1 MMDVSR
7 LEPWVAEARQRYRTA
22 EDMVTGVLREAIVT
36 GVFSPGERLPQD
48 QLAELLMVSRMPIRA
63 ALRQL
68 DSEGLVVNIPH
79 RGAKVRELSA
89 TELREL
95 YELRVVVECFAL
107 RRSVVACSPDDLPEL
122 VDLANRCETAEEGD
136 DWIHQRCAFYRC
148 LYTIGNGVRV
158 VDTIMALRAEVSRYL
173 LRKRFCHG
181 WHRELLE
188 YVVEGEPEAAA
199 RFLEDHL
206 IEVLE
211 SMEGEI
217 AAANGWDARAELVGA

>member
-1 MMDVSR
+1 MMDVNR

-22 EDMVTGVLREAIVT
+22 EDMVTGVLREAIIT
-36 GVFSPGERLPQD
+36 GVFGPGERLRQD

-79 RGAKVRELSA
+79 RGAKVRELSPS
-89 TELREL
+89 ELREL

-107 RRSVVACSPDDLPEL
+107 RRSVLAADPSDMPEL
-122 VDLANRCETAEEGD
+122 VELADRCESAEEGD
-136 DWIHQRCAFYRC
+136 DWILQRCAFYRH
-148 LYTIGNGVRV
+148 LYAVGNGARV

-173 LRKRFCHG
+173 LRKRFCPG

-188 YVVEGEPEAAA
+188 ILVDGDPDAAA
-199 RFLEDHL
+199 QYLEDHL
-206 IEVLE
+206 LDVLE

-217 AAANGWDARAELVGA
+217 AAANGWDRNGEAVKR

>member
-7 LEPWVAEARQRYRTA
+7 LEPWVSEARQRYRTA

-48 QLAELLMVSRMPIRA
+48 QLADLLMVSRMPIRA

-79 RGAKVRELSA
+79 RGAKVRELSPS
-89 TELREL
+89 ELREL

-107 RRSVVACSPDDLPEL
+107 RRTVLAATPADLPEL
-122 VDLANRCETAEEGD
+122 ADLAESCEAAEEGD
-136 DWIHQRCAFYRC
+136 DWIHHRCAFYRR
-148 LYTIGNGVRV
+148 LYDIGNGARV

-173 LRKRFCHG
+173 LRKRFCPG

-188 YVVEGEPEAAA
+188 TVGRGDPDAAA
-199 RFLEDHL
+199 DSLKDHL
-206 IEVLE
+206 MEVLE
-211 SMEGEI
+211 SMEEEI
-217 AAANGWDARAELVGA
+217 VAVNGRDRNARVAGL

>member
-1 MMDVSR
+1 MDLSR
-7 LEPWVAEARQRYRTA
+7 LEPWVAEVRQRYRTA
-22 EDMVTGVLREAIVT
+22 EDMVSGVLREAIVT

-79 RGAKVRELSA
+79 RGATVRELSPS
-89 TELREL
+89 ELREL

-107 RRSVVACSPDDLPEL
+107 RRSVVAAAPTDLLEL
-122 VDLANRCETAEEGD
+122 AELAENCEDAEEGD
-136 DWIHQRCAFYRC
+136 EWIRRRCVFYRR
-148 LYTIGNGVRV
+148 LYEIGNGARV
-158 VDTIMALRAEVSRYL
+158 VDTIMSLRAEVSRYL
-173 LRKRFCHG
+173 LRKRFCPG
-181 WHRELLE
+181 WHRELLDILAN
-188 YVVEGEPEAAA
+188 GEAEEAA

-206 IEVLE
+206 MEVLE

-217 AAANGWDARAELVGA
+217 AASNGWNKPGDGGKR

>member
-1 MMDVSR
+1 MDISR

-79 RGAKVRELSA
+79 RGATVRELSPS
-89 TELREL
+89 ELREL

-107 RRSVVACSPDDLPEL
+107 QRSVTAVTPSDLPEL
-122 VDLANRCETAEEGD
+122 VELAESCENAEEGD
-136 DWIHQRCAFYRC
+136 EWIHQRCVFYRR
-148 LYTIGNGVRV
+148 LYEIGNGARV
-158 VDTIMALRAEVSRYL
+158 VDTIMALRAEVGRYL
-173 LRKRFCHG
+173 LSKRFCPG
-181 WHRELLE
+181 WHRELLDTLRR
-188 YVVEGEPEAAA
+188 GAPEAAA
-199 RFLEDHL
+199 QFLEDHL
-206 IEVLE
+206 MEVLE

-217 AAANGWDARAELVGA
+217 AAANGWDTKAEAARA

>member
-1 MMDVSR
+1 MDVSR
-7 LEPWVAEARQRYRTA
+7 LEPWVAEARRRYRTA

-36 GVFSPGERLPQD
+36 GAFSPGERLPQD

-79 RGAKVRELSA
+79 RGAKVRELSPA
-89 TELREL
+89 ELREL

-107 RRSVVACSPDDLPEL
+107 RRSVGEAVPTDLLEL
-122 VDLANRCETAEEGD
+122 GELAESCEEAEEGD
-136 DWIHQRCAFYRC
+136 EWIRQRCAFYRR

-173 LRKRFCHG
+173 LRKRFCPG
-181 WHRELLE
+181 WHRELLDILAKGDAE
-188 YVVEGEPEAAA
+188 EAAKS
-199 RFLEDHL
+199 LEDHL
-206 IEVLE
+206 MEVLE
-211 SMEGEI
+211 LMEEEI
-217 AAANGWDARAELVGA
+217 SAANGWNGAGDREEG

>member
-1 MMDVSR
+1 MDVSR

-48 QLAELLMVSRMPIRA
+48 QLADLLMVSRMPIRA

-79 RGAKVRELSA
+79 RGAKVRELSS

-107 RRSVVACSPDDLPEL
+107 RRSVVAAGPTDLLEL
-122 VDLANRCETAEEGD
+122 GELAESCENAEEGEE
-136 DWIHQRCAFYRC
+136 WIQQRCAFYRG
-148 LYTIGNGVRV
+148 LYTIGNGGRV

-173 LRKRFCHG
+173 LRKRFCPG

-188 YVVEGEPEAAA
+188 ILAKGDAEEAAG
-199 RFLEDHL
+199 FLRDHL
-206 IEVLE
+206 LEVLE
-211 SMEGEI
+211 SMEEEI
-217 AAANGWDARAELVGA
+217 AASNGWNGTRDREKR

>member
-1 MMDVSR
+1 MDVSR

-22 EDMVTGVLREAIVT
+22 EDMVTGVLREAIIT

-48 QLAELLMVSRMPIRA
+48 QLADLLMVSRMPIRA

-79 RGAKVRELSA
+79 RGATVRELSPA
-89 TELREL
+89 ELREL

-107 RRSVVACSPDDLPEL
+107 RRSVAAATASDLVEL
-122 VDLANRCETAEEGD
+122 AGYAEDCENAEEGEE
-136 DWIHQRCAFYRC
+136 WIQRRCAFYRR

-173 LRKRFCHG
+173 LKKRFCPG
-181 WHRELLE
+181 WHRELL
-188 YVVEGEPEAAA
+188 GSLAKRDADDAAL
-199 RFLEDHL
+199 FLEEHL
-206 IEVLE
+206 MEVLE
-211 SMEGEI
+211 SMEREI
-217 AAANGWDARAELVGA
+217 AAANGCNGAGDGRKR

>member
-1 MMDVSR
+1 MDVSR
-7 LEPWVAEARQRYRTA
+7 LEPWVAQARQRYRTA

-36 GVFSPGERLPQD
+36 GAFSPGERLPQD

-79 RGAKVRELSA
+79 RGAKVRELSPA
-89 TELREL
+89 ELREL

-107 RRSVVACSPDDLPEL
+107 RRSVVTATP
-122 VDLANRCETAEEGD
+122 VDLLELAELAEDCENAEEGEE
-136 DWIHQRCAFYRC
+136 WIQRRCAFYRR
-148 LYTIGNGVRV
+148 LYAIGNGVRV

-173 LRKRFCHG
+173 LKKRFCPG
-181 WHRELLE
+181 WHRELLDSVAKRDVDE
-188 YVVEGEPEAAA
+188 AA

-206 IEVLE
+206 MEVLE

-217 AAANGWDARAELVGA
+217 AANHRNGAGDGRKA

>member
-1 MMDVSR
+1 MDVTR

-79 RGAKVRELSA
+79 RGAKVRELSPS
-89 TELREL
+89 ELREL
-95 YELRVVVECFAL
+95 YDLRVVVECFAL
-107 RRSVVACSPDDLPEL
+107 RRSVMAVTPADLPGLMEL
-122 VDLANRCETAEEGD
+122 AESCETAEEGD
-136 DWIHQRCAFYRC
+136 DWIYQRCAFYRS
-148 LYTIGNGVRV
+148 LYEIGNGARV
-158 VDTIMALRAEVSRYL
+158 VDTIMALRAEVGRYL
-173 LRKRFCHG
+173 LSKRFCPG

-188 YVVEGEPEAAA
+188 TLLKGDPELAAQ
-199 RFLEDHL
+199 FLEDHL
-206 IEVLE
+206 MEVLQ

-217 AAANGWDARAELVGA
+217 ASTNRRDREREAARA

>member
-1 MMDVSR
+1 MDLSK
-7 LEPWVAEARQRYRTA
+7 LEPWVSEARQRYRTA
-22 EDMVTGVLREAIVT
+22 EDMVTGVLREAIVK

-79 RGAKVRELSA
+79 RGAKVRELSPA
-89 TELREL
+89 ELREL

-107 RRSVVACSPDDLPEL
+107 RRSVATVTPS
-122 VDLANRCETAEEGD
+122 DLAELAELAESCENAEEGD
-136 DWIHQRCAFYRC
+136 EWIQQRCAFYRR
-148 LYTIGNGVRV
+148 LYAIGNGVRV

-173 LRKRFCHG
+173 LRKRFCPG

-188 YVVEGEPEAAA
+188 SLVRSDAETASQ
-199 RFLEDHL
+199 FLEDHL
-206 IEVLE
+206 MEVLV
-211 SMEGEI
+211 SMEEEMSAADDWSNAVNGE
-217 AAANGWDARAELVGA
+217 GL

>member
-1 MMDVSR
+1 MDLSR
-7 LEPWVAEARQRYRTA
+7 LEPWVAEARHRYRTA

-48 QLAELLMVSRMPIRA
+48 QLAELLLVSRMPIRA

-68 DSEGLVVNIPH
+68 DSEGLVVNVPH

-89 TELREL
+89 SELREL

-107 RRSVVACSPDDLPEL
+107 RRSVRAARPADLLEL
-122 VDLANRCETAEEGD
+122 AGLAESCEAAEEGD
-136 DWIHQRCAFYRC
+136 EWIQQRCAFYRR
-148 LYTIGNGVRV
+148 LYVIGNGARV

-173 LRKRFCHG
+173 LRKRFCPG
-181 WHRELLE
+181 WHCELLDTMAR
-188 YVVEGEPEAAA
+188 GDPDAAA

-206 IEVLE
+206 MEVLE

-217 AAANGWDARAELVGA
+217 AAANGWNRAAEGEKR

>member
-1 MMDVSR
+1 MDVSR
-7 LEPWVAEARQRYRTA
+7 LEPWVSEARQRYRTA
-22 EDMVTGVLREAIVT
+22 EDMVIGVLREAIVT

-48 QLAELLMVSRMPIRA
+48 QLADLLMVSRMPIRA

-79 RGAKVRELSA
+79 RGAKVRELSPS
-89 TELREL
+89 ELREL

-107 RRSVVACSPDDLPEL
+107 RRSVLAATADDLPEL
-122 VDLANRCETAEEGD
+122 MELAERCETAEEGD
-136 DWIHQRCAFYRC
+136 DWINQRCVFYRH
-148 LYTIGNGVRV
+148 LYSIGNGARV

-173 LRKRFCHG
+173 LGKRFCPG
-181 WHRELLE
+181 WHRELME
-188 YVVEGEPEAAA
+188 TMVKGEPEEAA

-206 IEVLE
+206 MEVLE

-217 AAANGWDARAELVGA
+217 AAACGRDAAGEAARA

>member
-1 MMDVSR
+1 MDVGR

-48 QLAELLMVSRMPIRA
+48 QLAALLMVSRMPIRA

-68 DSEGLVVNIPH
+68 DSEGLVINIPH
-79 RGAKVRELSA
+79 RGAKVRELSPV
-89 TELREL
+89 ELREL

-107 RRSVVACSPDDLPEL
+107 RRSVVAADPADLLEL
-122 VDLANRCETAEEGD
+122 WDLAESCENAEEGD
-136 DWIHQRCAFYRC
+136 EWILHRCAFYRR

-173 LRKRFCHG
+173 LRKRFCPG
-181 WHRELLE
+181 WHRELLDILAK
-188 YVVEGEPEAAA
+188 GDADEAAH
-199 RFLEDHL
+199 FLEDHL
-206 IEVLE
+206 MEVLE
-211 SMEGEI
+211 SMEEEI
-217 AAANGWDARAELVGA
+217 SAADGRNGAGDREEG

>member
-1 MMDVSR
+1 MDESR

-79 RGAKVRELSA
+79 RGAKVRELA
-89 TELREL
+89 PAELREL

-107 RRSVVACSPDDLPEL
+107 RRSVVAVTAADLTEL
-122 VDLANRCETAEEGD
+122 AELAENCENAEEGEE
-136 DWIHQRCAFYRC
+136 WIQQRCAFYRR
-148 LYTIGNGVRV
+148 LYSIGNGVRV
-158 VDTIMALRAEVSRYL
+158 VDTIMALRFEVSRYL
-173 LRKRFCHG
+173 LKKRFCPG
-181 WHRELLE
+181 WHRDLLE
-188 YVVEGEPEAAA
+188 ILAKRDVEEAAQ
-199 RFLEDHL
+199 FLEDHL
-206 IEVLE
+206 LEVLE
-211 SMEGEI
+211 SMEGEMSGMEQGS
-217 AAANGWDARAELVGA
+217 NGMGRVAK

>member
-1 MMDVSR
+1 MDLSR
-7 LEPWVAEARQRYRTA
+7 LEPWVAEARRRYRTA
-22 EDMVTGVLREAIVT
+22 EDMVTGVLREAIVN

-79 RGAKVRELSA
+79 RGAKVRELSLS
-89 TELREL
+89 ELREL

-107 RRSVVACSPDDLPEL
+107 RRSVVAATPSDLPEL
-122 VDLANRCETAEEGD
+122 VDLADSCEAAEEGD
-136 DWIHQRCAFYRC
+136 EWIHQRCAFYRR
-148 LYTIGNGVRV
+148 LYAIGNGVRV

-173 LRKRFCHG
+173 LSKRFCPG
-181 WHRELLE
+181 WHRELLDTL
-188 YVVEGEPEAAA
+188 VKGEPERAAQ
-199 RFLEDHL
+199 FLQDHL
-206 IEVLE
+206 MEVLE

-217 AAANGWDARAELVGA
+217 AAANGWDRDGKATKP